1 MSTPVSRLRLSTL
14 IAATMLAAVTAT
26 ANPKLDANL
35 LQSAA
40 EQQRIS
46 ALKPAERI
54 AAAAAV
60 ADLEVLIR
68 FEGDGVAKIRAAG
81 GKVRSVL
88 GNIAS
93 VTLPASALAA
103 VVALPEV
110 IYLEVPPAPV
120 KRLNISVPATRASQ
134 LRSGTAPNWTGNVGT
149 GAGVIVGI
157 IDDGIAFRHQDFR
170 NPDGTTRIIELWD
183 QRTTGAAGT
192 PPTGYTAG
200 GVCTSAMINAAIG
213 GNAASCTQPS
223 TGNHGTH
230 VGGIAA
236 GNGQATG
243 NSQAAYRFVGMAPN
257 ADILAANSIGA
268 GVSGSELVN
277 AVAWMKDRA
286 TALGKPLVI
295 NLSLGSYFGARDGTS
310 NFETAL
316 SNASGAGVII
326 TGAAGNEGGD
336 KIRAIGTLSQGEIK
350 TVNFNWAAT
359 VTGEKRMEMWYPGAN
374 VYSVKVTGPGAN
386 CGTSVFISPG
396 SPQTFNP
403 VCGGELV
410 VTSTEAQ
417 ISNDDR
423 QILITFKPS
432 AAIPSG
438 FVGAWTIDVRGDTV
452 AAANTPFSIICGED
466 SGGLLFTSNAET
478 VTRAILTNASSANKV
493 IAVGAY
499 NTNYTWL
506 TTGGAANN
514 PSNTG
519 PLNDVGNFS
528 SRGPRR
534 DCSNL
539 AKCPRV
545 MKPSITAP
553 GAFIMASLG
562 ADAPNPGN
570 DTVEQDG
577 VRVAYNGTSMAT
589 PHVTGAI
596 ALMLQK
602 NPALTPEQVLRLL
615 AITRQ
620 TNAFTTNL
628 PTFSETS
635 QLVPTVEN
643 DHWGYGILDA
653 KAAVDAITQTIT
665 AFNPAT
671 SVTVGAAPATLTATG
686 GLSGSPI
693 AFATTSANTVCTVAG
708 STVTFVGAGTCALTA
723 NQAAGGG
730 ALAAAQV
737 TANIVINASGLPQTV
752 VTFAA
757 QTPTFQPLIIG
768 GTFPVNP
775 LAVAGASSS
784 AVVYTAAPSGVCVVA
799 ANTAVVTMAGI
810 GDCAISANQGGDAT
824 HAAATPVTRTVA
836 IVASLDVDRAQVAS
850 QFHATT
856 DGMLVMR
863 YLLGMQGTALT
874 AGALGDAPTRGD
886 PVAVKAYLDA
896 IRSKLDVDGDTVVE
910 AATDGV
916 LILRYLLGFRG
927 PALINSAVAIAPRT
941 PTRVLATDIETYIR
955 SLMQ

>member
-1 MSTPVSRLRLSTL
+1 MTCIRGRLRLSILLLTL
-14 IAATMLAAVTAT
+14 FTSMTASGS
-26 ANPKLDANL
+26 AKLDANL
-35 LQSAA
+35 LQAAA
-40 EQQRIS
+40 EQQRIN

-54 AAAAAV
+54 QAAAAV
-60 ADLEVLIR
+60 PDLEVLIR
-68 FEGDGVAKIRAAG
+68 FQGDGVAKIRAAG
-81 GKVRSVL
+81 GVVRSVL

-93 VTLPASALAA
+93 VTLPASALGA
-103 VVALPEV
+103 VTALPEV
-110 IYLEVPPAPV
+110 IYLEVPPPPV
-120 KRLNISVPATRASQ
+120 KRLNVSVPATRASQ

-183 QRTTGAAGT
+183 QRTTGAAGA
-192 PPTGYTAG
+192 PPAGYTAG

-213 GNAASCTQPS
+213 GNAAACTQPS

-243 NSQAAYRFVGMAPN
+243 NGQAAYRFVGMAPN

-286 TALGKPLVI
+286 AALGKPLVI

-316 SNASGAGVII
+316 TNASGAGVVI

-336 KIRAIGTLSQGEIK
+336 KIRAVGTLSQGEIK
-350 TVNFNWAAT
+350 TVNFDWR
-359 VTGEKRMEMWYPGAN
+359 TGLTGRQRMEMWYPGTH
-374 VYSVKVTGPGAN
+374 VYAVKVTGPGAN
-386 CGTSVFISPG
+386 CGTDVFVSPG
-396 SPQTFNP
+396 TPQTFTLA
-403 VCGGELV
+403 CGELV
-410 VTSTEAQ
+410 VTSTDSQAL
-417 ISNDDR
+417 NDDR
-423 QILITFKPS
+423 QILVNFNPS
-432 AAIPSG
+432 VGNPTG
-438 FVGAWTIDVRGDTV
+438 FVGAWTIAIRGDTV
-452 AAANTPFSIICGED
+452 TAANTPFSIICGED
-466 SGGLLFTSNAET
+466 SSGLLFTSNTEA
-478 VTRAILTNASSANKV
+478 VTRAILTNASTANRV

-499 NTNYTWL
+499 NTNYNWL

-514 PSNTG
+514 PPNTG
-519 PLNDVGNFS
+519 LVNDVGNFS

-539 AKCPRV
+539 TKCPRV

-553 GAFIMASLG
+553 GAFIMSSLG

-602 NPALTPEQVLRLL
+602 NPALTPEQALRLL

-628 PTFSETS
+628 PTYNEAAP
-635 QLVPTVEN
+635 LVPAVEN
-643 DHWGYGILDA
+643 DHWGYGIMDA

-665 AFNPAT
+665 GFNPT
-671 SVTVGAAPATLTATG
+671 TPVTVGATPATLTASG

-693 AFATTSANTVCTVAG
+693 VFGTTSANTVCTVAG
-708 STVTFVGAGTCALTA
+708 NTVTFVGAGTCALTA

-737 TANIVINASGLPQTV
+737 TANIVINASGLPPTV

-757 QTPTFQPLIIG
+757 QTPAFQPLIIG
-768 GTFPVNP
+768 GTFPINP
-775 LAVAGASSS
+775 MAVAGASSA
-784 AVVYTAAPSGVCVVA
+784 AVTYTATPTGVCSIVG
-799 ANTAVVTMAGI
+799 NTTTVTMAGI
-810 GDCAISANQGGDAT
+810 GDCAITANQAGDAT
-824 HAAATPVTRTVA
+824 HSPATPVTQTVA
-836 IVASLDVDRAQVAS
+836 IVATLDVDRAQSAT
-850 QFHATT
+850 QYHATT

-863 YLLGMQGTALT
+863 YLLGLQGAALT
-874 AGALGDAPTRGD
+874 AGALGDSPARGD
-886 PVAVKAYLDA
+886 PVAVRAYLDA
-896 IRSKLDVDGDTVVE
+896 IRSKLDIDGDTVFE

-927 PALINSAVAIAPRT
+927 PALVNGAVATSPRT
-941 PTRVLATDIETYIR
+941 PIRTSATDIEIYIR
-955 SLMQ
+955 SLLR